1 MYIEDWE
8 SFAQQAEALFRSQ
21 PLRTRYVLKYQ
32 HSQGKLTLKVTDDIT
47 CLQFATD
54 QAADLRKV
62 ERLNNLFF
70 ALTSRGPEATEADLQ
85 QADDQQQPQQQQQQQ
100 QPSQRQQQQQQQRQR
115 QQNRPKPR
123 RTKG

>member
-8 SFAQQAEALFRSQ
+8 SFAQQAEALFRSE

-32 HSQGKLTLKVTDDIT
+32 HSQGRLTLKVTDDIQ

-70 ALTSRGPEATEADLQ
+70 ALTSRGPEATEAGLQ
-85 QADDQQQPQQQQQQQ
+85 QADEPQQQQQA
-100 QPSQRQQQQQQQRQR
+100 PQRQQQQQSQRPR
-115 QQNRPKPR
+115 QPSRPKPR